1 MAFMVAAQ
9 TMEYYMTLVVTQ
21 AMDINTDSGYS
32 KSLDPDMSLSSSLD
46 QDITMITG
54 GSREHSY

>member
-1 MAFMVAAQ
+1 
-9 TMEYYMTLVVTQ
+9 MTLVVTQ

-46 QDITMITG
+46 WDITMTTG
-54 GSREHSY
+54 GSIGHSD

>member
-1 MAFMVAAQ
+1 
-9 TMEYYMTLVVTQ
+9 MEYCMTLVVTQ

-32 KSLDPDMSLSSSLD
+32 KSLDPDMSLSSSLY
-46 QDITMITG
+46 QNISMTPG